1 MAKNG
6 TQLTHLSNQT
16 TITGEIVVENDIRV
30 AGKISGK
37 LTTSGH
43 LIVEPTGELEAEVQV
58 QSATIAGKII
68 GNVFSEEKLIL
79 ESKAVLTGD
88 IKTKQL
94 IIEDGAVFQGSCTMN
109 NTASPAKSS
118 GGLKDL

>member
-58 QSATIAGKII
+58 QSATVAGKIT

-109 NTASPAKSS
+109 NTASPAKNS